1 MSALE
6 HRFAAYTVD
15 IEAIQPGTA
24 QLRSLHAGYAHTLI
38 LDDAYLSAIAQGLRE
53 RSLDDLPNTEDV
65 QRDAIIEW
73 RTGLMVLARSTGV
86 RLPATSRSPAG
97 ARSVPRPKE
106 VDTGRASGRTIQ
118 LGKNGCGAASL

>member
-1 MSALE
+1 M
-6 HRFAAYTVD
+6 
-15 IEAIQPGTA
+15 
-24 QLRSLHAGYAHTLI
+24 I

-86 RLPATSRSPAG
+86 RLPADLQIAGRGEIRPSPEG
-97 ARSVPRPKE
+97 S
-106 VDTGRASGRTIQ
+106 
-118 LGKNGCGAASL
+118 